1 MPNTCTICKH
11 QERMEIENALARGES
26 LRDIARQFG
35 ASKDAVNRH
44 QRCIAEALL
53 KSRQDRQ
60 IKSGDT
66 ILEQL
71 DYYKSVAEQFLNDE
85 DKALAALDRCHKQLD
100 LRAKLTGA
108 YQKKQENEPDQQKR
122 YQSQI
127 EALFLLYSNMALE
140 QAMEK
145 EIQQLRAIYAVEG
158 EERRQVINSLLDAND
173 EELGAVWSQAE
184 EMASQRIMWG

>member
-11 QERMEIENALARGES
+11 QGRLEIESALARGES

-44 QRCIAEALL
+44 QRCIAEALM

-60 IKSGDT
+60 IKSGNT

-71 DYYKSVAEQFLNDE
+71 DYYKSVAEQFLTDE

-108 YQKKQENEPDQQKR
+108 YQKKQENENDPQKMR
-122 YQSQI
+122 ENYI
-127 EALFLLYSNMALE
+127 EAYLLLYSNMTLE
-140 QAMEK
+140 EAIER
-145 EIQQLRAIYAVEG
+145 EIQQLRAVYAVEG
-158 EERRQVINSLLDAND
+158 EERRQVISSL
-173 EELGAVWSQAE
+173 
-184 EMASQRIMWG
+184 

>member
-11 QERMEIENALARGES
+11 QGRLEIESALARGES
-26 LRDIARQFG
+26 LRNIAKQF
-35 ASKDAVNRH
+35 DAGYSNINRH

-60 IKSGDT
+60 IKSSKT
-66 ILEQL
+66 LLEQL
-71 DYYKSVAEQFLNDE
+71 DYYKSVAEQFLTDE
-85 DKALAALDRCHKQLD
+85 EKALAALDRCHKQLD
-100 LRAKLTGA
+100 LRAKLTGT
-108 YQKKQENEPDQQKR
+108 YQKKQENETDQQKR

-127 EALFLLYSNMALE
+127 EALFLLYSNMTLE

-158 EERRQVINSLLDAND
+158 EERRQVISSLLEAND
-173 EELGAVWSQAE
+173 DELGAVWSLAE
-184 EMASQRIMWG
+184 ERVSQRIM